1 MNSEF
6 NPLLPSLRRARVPRQ
21 NHPAS
26 LLNPDTL
33 EITSN
38 TRANRRAHLRSVALL
53 LFVTMISLAVLAKKN
68 QYLPRTDPGRHV
80 SKAIKIDQGHREVP
94 ADQSLSDDSTE
105 PCLQIPKKASSAF
118 IRPRG
123 PSYSLATAL
132 CSNQLRSPP
141 SDQAS

>member
-80 SKAIKIDQGHREVP
+80 SKATKMDQGHRVVLVDRNLLHDSAHIRQQVP
-94 ADQSLSDDSTE
+94 TATSGAFF
-105 PCLQIPKKASSAF
+105 ASSVPWYHPVAVLF
-118 IRPRG
+118 
-123 PSYSLATAL
+123 AD
-132 CSNQLRSPP
+132 QLRSPP
-141 SDQAS
+141 SVNS